1 MDSELAAEFVIEAGR
16 RPDPLRAHRK
26 CTAPKGLKRQ
36 NATLPALRQLVRKP
50 GRNSDDLTLREL
62 SVVNWRAAA
71 SVAA

>member
-1 MDSELAAEFVIEAGR
+1 MDSELAAKPVIEAGR
-16 RPDPLRAHRK
+16 RPDPLLAHRK
-26 CTAPKGLKRQ
+26 GTKGLKRH
-36 NATLPALRQLVRKP
+36 NTTLPALRQLVRKP